1 MLTHRP
7 PGDTPF
13 APAAAGVRHRIRA
26 PVVELMVD
34 RVNENLQPGHAAVSE
49 ICDSDQ
55 KELRMGAIAAVLFA
69 IAFFINGTGT
79 STNAWFSPTSLM
91 LAGLTCLALH
101 LLGVGTGWYARRR

>member
-1 MLTHRP
+1 
-7 PGDTPF
+7 
-13 APAAAGVRHRIRA
+13 
-26 PVVELMVD
+26 
-34 RVNENLQPGHAAVSE
+34 
-49 ICDSDQ
+49 
-55 KELRMGAIAAVLFA
+55 MGAIAAVLFA